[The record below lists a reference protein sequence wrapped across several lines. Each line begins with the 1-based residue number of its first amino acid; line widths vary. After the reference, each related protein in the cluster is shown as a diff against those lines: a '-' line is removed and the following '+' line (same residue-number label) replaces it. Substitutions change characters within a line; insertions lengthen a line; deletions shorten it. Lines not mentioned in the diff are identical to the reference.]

1 MKMSNRQKTKF
12 IIWMGSI
19 ITILLLGAGGSMLS
33 LVHRAG
39 DHYEKNRTMQSSL
52 SESIS
57 KKDAS
62 ISSSETVQDTE
73 SSTGYSNLPTQVQT
87 DAILK
92 KVAYALKTPVY
103 NGYGAYTVNNNKSTL
118 TAKNSTQQFA
128 ANTVDKQGRP
138 TVSNAFLTKASRQY
152 SDRESTGNGASD
164 WTPAGYHQLSDL
176 TGTYRYAYNRGH
188 LLGYALVGNIKGFDA
203 SESNKKNIVTQ
214 TSWANQAQ
222 SATNTGQNYYEGLV
236 RQALDQNKKVR
247 YQVTAMYGKDTTNM
261 VPYGTH
267 IQAKSTDGTLNFNVF
282 VPNVQGNITIDYA
295 TGYATANQ

>member
-39 DHYEKNRTMQSSL
+39 DHYEKSRTMQSSL
-52 SESIS
+52 SESVS

-62 ISSSETVQDTE
+62 ISSSEAAQDTK

-92 KVAYALKTPVY
+92 KVAYALKTPIY

-138 TVSNAFLTKASRQY
+138 TVANAFLTKVSRQY

-236 RQALDQNKKVR
+236 RQTLDQNKKVR